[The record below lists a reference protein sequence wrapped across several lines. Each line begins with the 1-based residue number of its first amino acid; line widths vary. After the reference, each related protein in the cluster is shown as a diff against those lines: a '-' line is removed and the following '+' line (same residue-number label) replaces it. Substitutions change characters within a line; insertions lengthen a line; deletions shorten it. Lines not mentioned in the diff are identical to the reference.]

1 MLMPEVQLC
10 SRPRLPRHGANR
22 LSRRRAALLSQCT
35 GLYGTCACPGLNL
48 NLSPPVV
55 QSVAEDIQQQKQYL
69 NNFVGGQKAQLSWYV
84 QEVAE
89 QLAWAE
95 AEHVRPLLMSMC
107 CALWPLQHLLPS
119 SVQNLEP

>member
-1 MLMPEVQLC
+1 MQEVQLC
-10 SRPRLPRHGANR
+10 SCPRLPRHRANS
-22 LSRRRAALLSQCT
+22 LSRRHIALFSQFT
-35 GLYGTCACPGLNL
+35 GLFGTFACLDLSLN
-48 NLSPPVV
+48 PPVV

-95 AEHVRPLLMSMC
+95 AEHVRPPSMPVC

-119 SVQNLEP
+119 SVQN